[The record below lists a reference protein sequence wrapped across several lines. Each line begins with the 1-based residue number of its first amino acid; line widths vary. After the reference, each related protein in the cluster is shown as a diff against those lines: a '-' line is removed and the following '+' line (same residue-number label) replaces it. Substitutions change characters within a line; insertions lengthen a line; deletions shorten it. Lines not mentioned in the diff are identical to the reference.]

1 VPDFRRVAPA
11 YSHGR
16 LARLEDRLAVLRW
29 WRWQLRFP
37 QLRDTGTLA
46 LGAGSEIILRGDGRI
61 VVGVGVRARPDL
73 TLSVQGRLTLGD
85 RVFLGRGV
93 NIACFDRVTIGA
105 DTRLAERV
113 SVHDANHVMEPLS
126 DRAARSGENLAAEVR
141 IGERVWL
148 AANVVVLPGV
158 TIGPDVVVGAGSVV
172 TRDLPAGVLASGV
185 PATVRRT
192 LRP

>member
-1 VPDFRRVAPA
+1 VSDFRRVEPV
-11 YSHGR
+11 YSYGR

-29 WRWQLRFP
+29 RRWQLRFP
-37 QLRDTGTLA
+37 QLRGTGTLA
-46 LGAGSEIILRGDGRI
+46 LGAGSEVIVRGNGRI
-61 VVGVGVRARPDL
+61 VVGAGVRARPDL
-73 TLSVQGRLTLGD
+73 TLSVQGLLTLGD

-113 SVHDANHVMEPLS
+113 SVHDANHVIEPLS
-126 DRAARSGENLAAEVR
+126 DRATRAGSNIAAEVN

-148 AANVVVLPGV
+148 AANVVVVPGV
-158 TIGPDVVVGAGSVV
+158 TIGSDVVVGAGSVV
-172 TRDLPAGVLASGV
+172 TRDLPPGVLASGV
-185 PATVRRT
+185 PATVRRP